1 MKHVIQIEVKGQVQW
16 NVVQSTAGNW
26 IGVCDPLKMTME
38 GETLDELQQNI
49 RQSLQLLMEDLMNTG
64 ELEAFLR
71 EHGWR
76 AIPGPQQHGS
86 VEFQVPY
93 QLVRRPRDSARNVL
107 Q

>member
-16 NVVQSTAGNW
+16 NVGQSAAGNW
-26 IGVCDPLKMTME
+26 IGVCEPLKMTME
-38 GETLDELQQNI
+38 GETLDDLQQNI
-49 RQSLQLLMEDLMNTG
+49 RQSLQLLMEDLMKNG

-76 AIPGPQQHGS
+76 AIPGPHQHGS

-93 QLVRRPRDSARNVL
+93 QLVRQPRDSARNVL